1 MIDRTK
7 FAVRQAHGAP
17 GACIDFGIPRL
28 TSLSTESVNPQYCPA
43 HNPAVVM
50 AEVDI
55 EHASN
60 MPSAIESPP
69 APASPSSPPPATSTD
84 LTTTNN
90 TKDLAADAKTTDGDV
105 KKTKKIV
112 RKKRRPARPQVDP
125 STMKSEPPPQTG
137 TIFNIWY
144 NKWSGGDREDKYL
157 SKTAAAGR
165 CNVAKDSGYTRADK
179 VTGSYFCLFF
189 AKGLCPRGQDCEY
202 LHRLPG
208 IFDTFN
214 PNVDCFGRDKH
225 SDYRDDMGGVGSFM
239 RQNRTL
245 YVGRIH
251 VTDDIEEVVARHFA
265 EWGQIDRIRC
275 LTARGVGFVT
285 YTNEANS
292 QFAKEAMA
300 HQSLDHEEILNVR
313 WATMDPN
320 PMAQKREARKIEEQA
335 AEAVRRALPEEF
347 VKEIE
352 GDAGARKRK
361 RIEGGFGLE
370 GYEAPDDVWYAR
382 NRALEN
388 GEIGAGLVEEAWE
401 GGALP
406 MGSGRENGARE
417 EYGILSSSTL
427 AALQQHSSGNG
438 VKGIVTTTSTKAP
451 AGPLVGYGSDDDS
464 D

>member
-1 MIDRTK
+1 MSSPSQSPD
-7 FAVRQAHGAP
+7 P
-17 GACIDFGIPRL
+17 GPVPSSDL
-28 TSLSTESVNPQYCPA
+28 TSTE
-43 HNPAVVM
+43 
-50 AEVDI
+50 
-55 EHASN
+55 
-60 MPSAIESPP
+60 
-69 APASPSSPPPATSTD
+69 
-84 LTTTNN
+84 LTTTNTN
-90 TKDLAADAKTTDGDV
+90 TDLAPASETVDPEQ
-105 KKTKKIV
+105 KKTKKII

-125 STMKSEPPPQTG
+125 SSIKHEPPPQTG
-137 TIFNIWY
+137 TIFNIWF

-157 SKTAAAGR
+157 SKTAALGR
-165 CNVAKDSGYTRADK
+165 CNVAKDSGYTRGDK
-179 VTGSYFCLFF
+179 VAGSYFCIFF
-189 AKGLCPRGQDCEY
+189 AKGLCPRGQECEY

-208 IFDTFN
+208 LFDTFN

-245 YVGRIH
+245 YGRFLFSYQSLCFPYEFLGPCTAKQLLSVGRIH

-275 LTARGVGFVT
+275 LTARGVAFVT

-300 HQSLDHEEILNVR
+300 HQSLDHSEILNVR
-313 WATMDPN
+313 WATVDPN

-347 VKEIE
+347 VREIE
-352 GDAGARKRK
+352 GRDPDAKRRK

-370 GYEAPDDVWYAR
+370 GYEAPDQVWYAR
-382 NRALEN
+382 SREL
-388 GEIGAGLVEEAWE
+388 E
-401 GGALP
+401 GGGEQAAIEGEERYLIED
-406 MGSGRENGARE
+406 GQDGEASNGGE
-417 EYGILSSSTL
+417 KGILSGSTL
-427 AALQQHSSGNG
+427 AALQKHTSNNG
-438 VKGIVTTTSTKAP
+438 GRVRMAAPAAAP